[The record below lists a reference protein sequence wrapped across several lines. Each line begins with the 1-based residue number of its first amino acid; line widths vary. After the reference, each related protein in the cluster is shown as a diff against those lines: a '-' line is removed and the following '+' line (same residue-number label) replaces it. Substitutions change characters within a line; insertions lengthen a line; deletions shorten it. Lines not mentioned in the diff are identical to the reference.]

1 MLPDRERN
9 RSLALGE
16 AAMGHIKSHTI
27 AAVPRNYEIWYAYAS
42 GADARLKEALEKV
55 IANQAVIDQTHLDA
69 IFSVYFVQENDQG
82 RVEAIG
88 DIFSQ
93 HLGQIIHSLD
103 EAAYHSSSFG
113 ADLAG
118 AATLMKTAASPEMLR
133 ATIEAA
139 LASTRAVEA
148 NNRALKQRL
157 ETSLQEAHQLN
168 DKLEAIRTE
177 SLLDPLTTLWN
188 RKFYDQAI
196 DKCLSE
202 ARRNG
207 SPLSLVVADVDHF
220 KKFNDT
226 YGHLTGDQVLRLV
239 GFSLKQHLKG
249 KDLACRYGGEE
260 FVLILPDTPIGAAAD
275 VANQIRR
282 LVMGKELLKRS
293 SNENLG
299 RVTLSLGV
307 ATLRPDDTAA
317 SLYDRADRGLYAA
330 KRTGRNKVICES
342 DPELVGNSPPH
353 N

>member
-118 AATLMKTAASPEMLR
+118 AATRMKTAASPEMLR

-317 SLYDRADRGLYAA
+317 SLYDRADQGLYAA

-342 DPELVGNSPPH
+342 DPELLATPLQNS
-353 N
+353 